1 MTARVWGLAVL
12 LAGCQAP
19 PQTVVFAAAS
29 TSDVVQDVARQVE
42 AETGRAVVV
51 SVGATSVLAR
61 QIAHGAPADVL
72 VAADPVWVDW
82 LEGRGHAVRQRRAVA
97 RGRLVVVGPPGSR
110 AADLESALSGRLALA
125 DPSHVPAG
133 RYARRALESAGLWAG
148 VEPRVVV
155 VGDVRA
161 ALAAV
166 EVGAADR
173 AVVYASDARRSD
185 RAAVVWRLPPAD
197 VRFELARLDRPP
209 DGAGEGALADRVY
222 RALAETERWTA
233 AGFDAP

>member
-1 MTARVWGLAVL
+1 M
-12 LAGCQAP
+12 
-19 PQTVVFAAAS
+19 
-29 TSDVVQDVARQVE
+29 
-42 AETGRAVVV
+42 
-51 SVGATSVLAR
+51 
-61 QIAHGAPADVL
+61 
-72 VAADPVWVDW
+72 
-82 LEGRGHAVRQRRAVA
+82 
-97 RGRLVVVGPPGSR
+97 
-110 AADLESALSGRLALA
+110 SGRLALA

-185 RAAVVWRLPPAD
+185 RVAVVWRLPPAD
-197 VRFELARLDRPP
+197 VRFELARLNRQSSAV
-209 DGAGEGALADRVY
+209 GGGALADRVY